1 MSTRAKSAGWM
12 VYAGAASVALLLAGA
27 AGISRAA
34 EPCGDGCDGIDW
46 TFGASTSFN
55 YDFNSPDGASLNTS
69 TYSNLE
75 QDESF
80 NIDLVQLGVTGER
93 GHVGFGAK
101 LDFGDLTAFAGD
113 SEDGDVALQEAYVT
127 YDADGVGGMLGRFGT
142 PIGFEVLEPW
152 GNAQASRSWA
162 WIAQPVNHDGL
173 TLNGS
178 ADVVDVMI
186 GIVNNFT
193 VNDPLANDVDDEK
206 GVIGSIGAGVS
217 EALNLYFAG
226 IYTEEADTVDIGA
239 INAIVS
245 GDIDVVERNLRY
257 AIEAYWRHDDPDGG
271 EELDLW
277 SVVGYVGADVSGP
290 FAFDLRIEYADD
302 EGIVLGD
309 DSDVWSFTPTLSVDL
324 VEGVDFRFEYRFDKA
339 GEDIFLDDSDPDDS
353 LHSITGQLV
362 WTPEL

>member
-1 MSTRAKSAGWM
+1 MSTSVKSM
-12 VYAGAASVALLLAGA
+12 VWTVWAGAASLALVLAGA
-27 AGISRAA
+27 AVSRAA
-34 EPCGDGCDGIDW
+34 DPCDGCGAIDW

-55 YDFNSPDGASLNTS
+55 YDFNSPDGPSLNPA

-80 NIDLVQLGVTGER
+80 NIDLVQLGATGSR
-93 GHVGFGAK
+93 GHVGYGAK

-113 SEDGDVALQEAYVT
+113 SDDGDVALQEAYLT
-127 YDADGVGGMLGRFGT
+127 YDADGAGGMLGRFGT

-186 GIVNNFT
+186 GIVNSFT
-193 VNDPLANDVDDEK
+193 VNDPLANDIDDEK

-217 EALNLYFAG
+217 DALNFYFAG
-226 IYTEEADTVDIGA
+226 IYTEEGDTLDISA

-245 GDIDVVERNLRY
+245 GDIDVVERDLRY

-302 EGIVLGD
+302 EGIILGD
-309 DSDVWSFTPTLSVDL
+309 DSDVWSLTPTLSVDL
-324 VEGVDFRFEYRFDKA
+324 VDGVDFRFEYRFDKA
-339 GEDIFLDDSDPDDS
+339 GEDIFVEDSDPDDT

-362 WTPEL
+362 WTPEF